1 MQGVGIIFEAINCGP
16 VFPGIKGVWVGW
28 KIKINMGAI
37 IGHMRAEIKILAD
50 RGGWGFRP
58 WVGAMVRVCGN
69 CLPITKFIS
78 AFLSAHCTHSMHPTG
93 RIVFIEVLHSA

>member
-1 MQGVGIIFEAINCGP
+1 MLGN
-16 VFPGIKGVWVGW
+16 
-28 KIKINMGAI
+28 
-37 IGHMRAEIKILAD
+37 MRAGIKILAD
-50 RGGWGFRP
+50 RAGWGFGP
-58 WVGAMVRVCGN
+58 WVGAVVRVGGN